1 MFLAW
6 CVVGIASKRVVIG
19 DLIKMT
25 VTVIMT
31 VTVRHTHSA
40 KAVWVGEDT
49 DSNYYITLFTN
60 SSRRISS
67 HFC

>member
-1 MFLAW
+1 M
-6 CVVGIASKRVVIG
+6 VGIASKRVVIG

-49 DSNYYITLFTN
+49 DTHVLLPQQPAVNSTLIPYLGRSAFL
-60 SSRRISS
+60 
-67 HFC
+67 